1 MMLLSESSCCLDD
14 FDDGMLEMPL
24 NTFDF
29 LSFLMVALCW
39 LLCDL
44 NLRVYGVFGWV
55 CLGEFTGFG
64 FFRPLQVFEPR
75 LW

>member
-44 NLRVYGVFGWV
+44 NLRVYGVFGF
-55 CLGEFTGFG
+55 CMD
-64 FFRPLQVFEPR
+64 
-75 LW
+75 